1 MEFRA
6 QNSPS
11 DPLTGQPL
19 DEPVDESLDAAHA
32 EATLSDRYSSRLLM
46 FATRRTGDASAAEDI
61 AQETLRTVVDAL
73 RSGRVE
79 NLAALPGF
87 VFTTARNICMHWE
100 RSAGRENSALSRY
113 QTDSDLSRT
122 QPPDA
127 LTRLIAEDRR
137 RIVRRALD
145 ALSSDDRGLLSMLY
159 YEGIGSDVVATRLN
173 ITPAAVRVRKHRA
186 LGRLAALLG
195 ESKGNKTDGAGTLD

>member
-6 QNSPS
+6 QKSPTDS
-11 DPLTGQPL
+11 KPGEANDEPL
-19 DEPVDESLDAAHA
+19 DPAHA
-32 EATLSDRYSSRLLM
+32 EATLSQRYSVRLLM
-46 FATRRTGDASAAEDI
+46 FAARRTGDASAAEDI

-73 RSGRVE
+73 RAGRVE

-122 QPPDA
+122 LPPDA
-127 LTRLIAEDRR
+127 LTQLVAEDRR
-137 RIVRRALD
+137 ISVRRALD
-145 ALSSDDRGLLSMLY
+145 SLSPDDRNLLVMLY
-159 YEGIGSDVVATRLN
+159 YEAVGSDVVAERLN
-173 ITPAAVRVRKHRA
+173 ITTAAVRVRKHRA
-186 LGRLAALLG
+186 LMRLAQLLG

>member
-6 QNSPS
+6 QNTSS
-11 DPLTGQPL
+11 DPHAGRADDGP
-19 DEPVDESLDAAHA
+19 PDAARA
-32 EATLSDRYSSRLLM
+32 ESELSDRYSARLLM

-73 RSGRVE
+73 RGGRVE

-100 RSAGRENSALSRY
+100 RSAGRESSAFSRY

-122 QPPDA
+122 QAPDPLTA
-127 LTRLIAEDRR
+127 LITRDQRKM
-137 RIVRRALD
+137 VRRALN
-145 ALSSDDRGLLSMLY
+145 ALSPDDRVLLSMLY
-159 YEGIGSDVVATRLN
+159 YDGAGSDVVATKLN

-186 LGRLAALLG
+186 LARLAALLD
-195 ESKGNKTDGAGTLD
+195 ESRRNKTDGAGTLD